1 MSKISEKQGVEV
13 PIFDWLGELGWKP
26 RTNEQLK
33 AYARPFSNPLIEGIL
48 IERVAHING
57 VSLDAAKRAVDIL
70 NRPEEETSEE
80 KQHITITI
88 GGEGP
93 PTR

>member
-48 IERVAHING
+48 I
-57 VSLDAAKRAVDIL
+57 
-70 NRPEEETSEE
+70 
-80 KQHITITI
+80 
-88 GGEGP
+88 
-93 PTR
+93 